1 MREARDLAARGVQ
14 AYRERLPGI
23 ETVAGPGAGMVYFLT
38 PDYDRP
44 AGGLRVFYRHVDTLN
59 AAGIGAAILHSK
71 PGFSCSW
78 FEHTTRIAD
87 VRSTRIGTG
96 DLLVV
101 PEVYAALLPSLPA
114 GVRHVI
120 FNQNQYLTLR
130 READAVARHYATS
143 PDLLAVL
150 TVSRAAADMLRY
162 GFPGRDVRIVRN
174 AVDPATFHPGGPPSA
189 RVLTYMP
196 RRGKDDAE
204 LALRLLRSR
213 GALEGWEIRPLDG
226 LSQAEI
232 AAALRES
239 SVFLALS
246 YQEGFGLPAV
256 EAMACGNLV
265 VGYDGIAGAEFFL
278 PELSRAVPAAD
289 VLALARAVEDVL
301 ERERREPGF
310 CRATGLAASGF
321 VLDAYA
327 PERGRDD
334 LLAIFGELLDGHPAG
349 AERSVAHA

>member
-1 MREARDLAARGVQ
+1 
-14 AYRERLPGI
+14 
-23 ETVAGPGAGMVYFLT
+23 MVYFLT
-38 PDYDRP
+38 PDFDRP

-59 AAGIGAAILHSK
+59 AAGLGAAILHSK

-78 FEHTTRIAD
+78 FDHATRIAD
-87 VRSTRIGTG
+87 LASTRIGTN

-120 FNQNQYLTLR
+120 FNQNQYLTFR
-130 READAVARHYATS
+130 READAVAHHYATS

-150 TVSRAAADMLRY
+150 TVSRAAAEMLRY
-162 GFPGRDVRIVRN
+162 AFPGREVRIVRN
-174 AVDPATFHPGGPPSA
+174 AVDPAMFHPGSPPTA
-189 RVLTYMP
+189 RVLSYMP

-204 LALRLLRSR
+204 LVLRLLRSR
-213 GALEGWEIRPLDG
+213 GALEGWEVRPLDG
-226 LSQAEI
+226 LSQTETAV
-232 AAALRES
+232 ALRES
-239 SVFLALS
+239 SVFLSLS

-301 ERERREPGF
+301 EHERREPGS
-310 CRATGLAASGF
+310 CHAAGLAASRF
-321 VLDAYA
+321 VLEAYA

-334 LLAIFGELLDGHPAG
+334 LLAVFGELLDRRSVV
-349 AERSVAHA
+349 AERSAAHV